1 MRYYEFD
8 ADYCA
13 IIGAQTEDEAIGK
26 YIEEIGDVGDVVI
39 SEITKSQVI
48 GEITRCESTHDEKMT
63 ALEGLEE
70 YSLGVRPFV
79 ILINACFK

>member
-26 YIEEIGDVGDVVI
+26 YIEEIGDIDDVVI

-48 GEITRCESTHDEKMT
+48 GEIARCESTHDEKMD
-63 ALEGLEE
+63 ALEELGEN
-70 YSLGVRPFV
+70 SLGVKPFV
-79 ILINACFK
+79 VLIDACFK

>member
-26 YIEEIGDVGDVVI
+26 YIEEIGDIDDVVI

-48 GEITRCESTHDEKMT
+48 GEIARCESIRDEKMD
-63 ALEGLEE
+63 ALEELGEN
-70 YSLGVRPFV
+70 SLGVRPFV